1 MASRLLRS
9 VLTALLVPAAAFAA
23 EPHPQASKVAPGAT
37 VRLEF
42 PALPPDRHGQVA
54 ACEVRIPAGYD
65 PARKLPLVAWLA
77 GGEGGTSPAA
87 GFLPPGD
94 FVLVGL
100 PYPKG
105 AANPAQPNMVGD
117 FGKVWAYHR
126 AMLED
131 VHRLLPNL
139 DRRSSILAGF
149 SNGGHAIDGML
160 RTRNGPAPTDG
171 IPTNSVLIQGA
182 RLPKPPYSDPDSAD
196 GARPAKVTLIQG
208 SLGFTVSDFF
218 GILIAADG
226 GGTSYTS
233 IGQMHAMKGRYA
245 YVCWGEKSPNRRN
258 GESFARALKSK
269 GATVEA
275 SEMKGVGHAFPESE
289 QAKIKEWLAKVA
301 IPGCAGGK

>member
-1 MASRLLRS
+1 MAARLLS
-9 VLTALLVPAAAFAA
+9 SIFPALLLPTLALAAA
-23 EPHPQASKVAPGAT
+23 PHPLAEKVAPGASLT
-37 VRLEF
+37 LQF
-42 PALPPDRHGQVA
+42 PALAPDRHGRPA
-54 ACEVRIPAGYD
+54 SCEVRIPAGYD
-65 PARKLPLVAWLA
+65 PSRKLPLVAWLA
-77 GGEGGTSPAA
+77 GGEGGTAPAS

-105 AANPAQPNMVGD
+105 SANPAQPNMVGD
-117 FGKVWAYHR
+117 FAKVWAYHR
-126 AMLED
+126 AMIDD
-131 VHRLLPNL
+131 VHRLLPNI

-171 IPTNSVLIQGA
+171 VPTNSILIQGA

-208 SLGFTVSDFF
+208 SLGFTVSDYF

-233 IGQMHAMKGRYA
+233 IGQLQALKGRYA
-245 YVCWGEKSPNRRN
+245 YVCWGEKSPNRRS
-258 GESFARALKSK
+258 GEAFARALKGK

-275 SEMKGVGHAFPESE
+275 SEMKGVGHAFPETE
-289 QAKIKEWLAKVA
+289 QAKIRDWLAKVA
-301 IPGCAGGK
+301 LPGCAAGK